1 MKAIKIQIYPTTE
14 QAVLIDK
21 TFGCC
26 RFVYNNGLSVKK
38 EAYEKDKKQISI
50 YDLIKML
57 PAQKKE
63 NVWLKEV
70 DSTSLQQS
78 LNDLESAYKN
88 FFREQNGFP
97 CFHKKGVKD
106 SYRTLNAVLLSK
118 RFLRLPKVGPVKLSE
133 NIYKKKKIHSV
144 TISKQAGKYYVSL
157 LFDYSPY
164 RINKEKNQVGI
175 DVGIKDLA
183 ILSDRTVFENI
194 KTTKKYEKRLSVLQ
208 RRLSKKCKGSK
219 NREKAKL
226 KVSRLYQKM
235 ANIRNDYL
243 NKITTA
249 ITKRYSLVAVENL
262 NTKGMMKNHNL
273 AKSISDCSWGEFIN
287 KLMYKGIWY
296 GCETIKIGRFE
307 PSSKMCSS
315 CGCVMDKMPLSV
327 REWTCPHCGTHHDRD
342 LNAAKNILNFALSG
356 RQEELG
362 KLPTMVGALN
372 QENLG
377 VAIC

>member
-1 MKAIKIQIYPTTE
+1 MKAIKTQIYPTTE
-14 QAVLIDK
+14 QAILIDK

-38 EAYEKDKKQISI
+38 EAYEKDEKQISI
-50 YDLIKML
+50 YDLMKML
-57 PAQKKE
+57 PIQKKE
-63 NVWLKEV
+63 NLWLKEV
-70 DSTSLQQS
+70 DSVSLQQS
-78 LNDLESAYKN
+78 LNDLEVAYKN
-88 FFREQNGFP
+88 FFREHNGFP

-118 RFLRLPKVGPVKLSE
+118 RFLRLPKVGAVKLSE
-133 NIYKKKKIHSV
+133 NIYTTKKIRSA
-144 TISKQAGKYYVSL
+144 TISKQAGKYFVSL
-157 LFDYSPY
+157 LFDYCPY
-164 RINKEKNQVGI
+164 KVNKEKNEVGI

-183 ILSDRTVFENI
+183 ILSDGTVFENI
-194 KTTKKYEKRLSVLQ
+194 KTTKKHEKRLSVLQ
-208 RRLSKKCKGSK
+208 RRLSKKRKGSK

-296 GCETIKIGRFE
+296 GCEIIKIGRFE

-315 CGCVMDKMPLSV
+315 CGCVMDKMPLNV
-327 REWTCPHCGTHHDRD
+327 REWKCPHCGYYNDRD
-342 LNAAKNILNFALSG
+342 LNAAKNILKIALSG
-356 RQEELG
+356 RQGESVEMSSLDESM
-362 KLPTMVGALN
+362 K
-372 QENLG
+372 QKNL
-377 VAIC
+377 